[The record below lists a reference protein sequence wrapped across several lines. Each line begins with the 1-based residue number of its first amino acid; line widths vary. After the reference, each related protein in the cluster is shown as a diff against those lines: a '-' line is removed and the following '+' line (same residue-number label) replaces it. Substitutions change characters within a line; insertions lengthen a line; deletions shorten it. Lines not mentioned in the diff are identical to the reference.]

1 MRYNYTL
8 YGSMLNR
15 GGRIIWLLEEL
26 ELDYELINLELFKGE
41 QRTPKFLSLNPHGK
55 VPALVIRKGDRIDH
69 LDIEPLEQEVI
80 VESLAIL
87 YSLAER
93 HQALLP
99 SDYVERAQCHQL
111 MAYCATELEPPLW
124 TQAKHSFVYPKKRR
138 IAEIIPS
145 CLYEYQKALNYLES
159 IFIDGR
165 DYLLP
170 SGFSLA
176 DIYVGQTM
184 MWGHSRKLGE
194 LGEYSSAYI
203 KRLRNRPAWQRAI
216 STLPDQQQSRT

>member
-1 MRYNYTL
+1 MKYNYTL

-26 ELDYELINLELFKGE
+26 ELNYELIDLELFKGE
-41 QRTPKFLSLNPHGK
+41 QRTPEFLALNPHAK
-55 VPALVIRKGDRIDH
+55 VPTLVIKKTDDDR
-69 LDIEPLEQEVI
+69 LDTGSLNQEVI

-93 HQALLP
+93 HQTLFP
-99 SDYVERAQCHQL
+99 SDYAERARCHQL

-159 IFIDGR
+159 ILNDGR
-165 DYLLP
+165 NYLLK

-176 DIYVGQTM
+176 DIYIGQTL
-184 MWGHSRKLGE
+184 MWGRSRKLGE
-194 LGEYSSAYI
+194 LGEYSSIYI

-216 STLPDQQQSRT
+216 STLPDQE